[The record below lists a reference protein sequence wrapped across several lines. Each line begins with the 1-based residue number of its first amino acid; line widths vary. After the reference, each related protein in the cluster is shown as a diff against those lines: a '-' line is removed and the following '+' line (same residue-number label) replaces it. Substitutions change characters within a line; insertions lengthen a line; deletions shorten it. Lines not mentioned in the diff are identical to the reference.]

1 MFLTK
6 VYQQGDLR
14 GGLFWRWRMPLTVF
28 FSMIACKIKVV
39 KDGSMVIT
47 DISATSDVD
56 IASRHQGAS
65 GLGNMDLV
73 LLVL

>member
-1 MFLTK
+1 
-6 VYQQGDLR
+6 
-14 GGLFWRWRMPLTVF
+14 MPLTLF
-28 FSMIACKIKVV
+28 FSMIACKIVVPKVV

-56 IASRHQGAS
+56 IAFRHQGAS

-73 LLVL
+73 QLVL

>member
-1 MFLTK
+1 
-6 VYQQGDLR
+6 
-14 GGLFWRWRMPLTVF
+14 
-28 FSMIACKIKVV
+28 MIACKIVVPKVV

-56 IASRHQGAS
+56 IAFRHQGAG

-73 LLVL
+73 QLVL

>member
-1 MFLTK
+1 
-6 VYQQGDLR
+6 
-14 GGLFWRWRMPLTVF
+14 MPLTLF
-28 FSMIACKIKVV
+28 FSMIACKIVVPKVV

-56 IASRHQGAS
+56 IAFRHQGAG

-73 LLVL
+73 QLVL

>member
-1 MFLTK
+1 MTL
-6 VYQQGDLR
+6 
-14 GGLFWRWRMPLTVF
+14 F
-28 FSMIACKIKVV
+28 FSMIACKIVVPKVV

-56 IASRHQGAS
+56 IAFRHQGAS

-73 LLVL
+73 QLVL